1 MAEALQQSLNEEKLR
16 HNRQEVDREAAKNKT
31 ENKDVRMNM
40 LHRPCKLEDEEGVVH
55 EWKAVLSAV
64 RSFTSTDRNVG
75 CCRPRC

>member
-1 MAEALQQSLNEEKLR
+1 MEEALQQSLNEEKLR
-16 HNRQEVDREAAKNKT
+16 HNRHRDREAAKNKT

-40 LHRPCKLEDEEGVVH
+40 LHRPCKLEDDEGVVH